1 MLKILCALG
10 LVCCLSS
17 GVLAGFVVE
26 KKVSTR
32 NFFGALGNAET
43 LIEYYDTELGRYAT
57 GDAIMRFD
65 TGEVIVLNHD
75 DRTFY
80 RNTLD
85 GYCAD
90 IEMFVSEMMNSPEYQ
105 QMLKMTEQMNL
116 QMQKDAGKPQSM
128 ERSSPVL
135 VKLGR
140 EKVAGY
146 AADHYQVKV
155 GKEIQHQVWLA
166 SDSRLDALDMAKNK
180 QLKQSMKDFEK
191 KFARCAARFSQMS
204 PAGLP
209 DMPKDPLEDL
219 TAFELRSID
228 DVSETLTTGI
238 REKKLSAATFE
249 PPPTYRRV
257 PLRELMSQDED
268 AGFRPDSSASEPL
281 AAEQK
286 SRSEDVEQAPAADEI
301 ENQVKQGLKQ
311 LKGLFG
317 N

>member
-1 MLKILCALG
+1 
-10 LVCCLSS
+10 
-17 GVLAGFVVE
+17 VVE

-65 TGEVIVLNHD
+65 TGEIIVLNHD
-75 DRTFY
+75 DQTFY

-90 IEMFVSEMMNSPEYQ
+90 IEMFVSEMTRSPEYQ

-116 QMQKDAGKPQSM
+116 QMQKDAGKPQAV
-128 ERSSPVL
+128 ERPSPVL

-155 GKEIQHQVWLA
+155 GEEIQHEVWLG
-166 SDSRLDALDMAKNK
+166 SDSRLDALDVAKNK
-180 QLKQSMKDFEK
+180 RLKQITEDFEK
-191 KFARCAARFSQMS
+191 KFTRCAARFSQMT
-204 PAGLP
+204 PASLP
-209 DMPKDPLEDL
+209 DMPKDPLDDL
-219 TAFELRSID
+219 TAFELRSVD
-228 DVSETLTTGI
+228 DFSETLTTGI
-238 REKKLSAATFE
+238 KEKKLSAATFE

-257 PLRELMSQDED
+257 PLRELMSQDEEF
-268 AGFRPDSSASEPL
+268 GFSSDSSASEPRDADRKSRAE
-281 AAEQK
+281 AAEQ
-286 SRSEDVEQAPAADEI
+286 ETPADEI
-301 ENQVKQGLKQ
+301 EDQVKQGLKQ